1 MLGEG
6 RVIAGW
12 EKGLVGTC
20 AGEKVLANSLLI
32 EPFIPGIYKSCWSD
46 EPQTSLATDNMIH
59 DLFPSV
65 LTQR

>member
-20 AGEKVLANSLLI
+20 AGEKVLAPSLLI
-32 EPFIPGIYKSCWSD
+32 EPFILSIYK
-46 EPQTSLATDNMIH
+46 LM
-59 DLFPSV
+59 LV
-65 LTQR
+65 